1 MKLLSEEKQVGD
13 LVKRKSPLVQD
24 QKTGIVLKKGTD
36 VSLSRIL
43 IAFNDGT
50 ILWATDWN
58 YWKIVKKSE

>member
-13 LVKRKSPLVQD
+13 LVKRKSPLVRE

-50 ILWATDWN
+50 ILWTNDGD
-58 YWKIVKKSE
+58 YWKMVK